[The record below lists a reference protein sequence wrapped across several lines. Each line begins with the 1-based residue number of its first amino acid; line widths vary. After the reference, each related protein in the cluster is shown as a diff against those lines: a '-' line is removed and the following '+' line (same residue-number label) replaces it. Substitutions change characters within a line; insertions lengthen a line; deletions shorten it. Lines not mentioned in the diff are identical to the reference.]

1 MLLLE
6 NYVNDILKSRTTP
19 LLIELSKKDLDLL
32 CKGKVCGVNISLAFS
47 KKIYDSK
54 LKNSTET
61 NLIYI
66 DANNAKDIEHTYLFE
81 EFLNLIEDQIKS
93 IKNFDIIK
101 VGTTQ
106 TLSYVTG
113 GFLKDAVAEFI
124 DNGVDTIVGSIK
136 GNITDTLID
145 STLDHI
151 DIVEELTTLLE
162 DEMFDFLSD
171 SSANFVDKLEEKK
184 LYLSPKSKE
193 AIKDLSEHFKENIT
207 PAESFRF
214 ILELMLSVAIDMP
227 TLLYIKDPH
236 KLDSDSLAILS
247 LLLSYSKD
255 VKDNGKHTC
264 LSIVYAYEDEAFQ
277 PYQEVDDKYKESK
290 ELLDQQR
297 LFAQRY
303 AMLER
308 PTSDIPH
315 IAVKSSMFV
324 GRQEELANLNGRY
337 YYSKEHQDIA
347 TLETISGEP
356 GIGKTKLIKKHL
368 KEIRKEESAKGIQL
382 NLLNQV
388 GHSSTNT
395 GLSSLTNAIVKEAQ
409 RLETLKGFKEKFTD
423 KVKDYAIE
431 SVVEYIKNT
440 LGVDAIM
447 NVSES
452 LNDRMFIE
460 GQIEQTKL
468 NTIGNLDHKPKEKK
482 QKQFTN
488 LSIAIKKL
496 LELSD
501 TTLPIV
507 LFIDDLQWIDE
518 DSAEYIIKYFTKQ
531 FNTHIVA
538 SIRPSDATTM
548 LSKKHTQKELHPY
561 TIAFLKK
568 IDLKLEYE
576 VEPNIDVQKIEHN
589 SIHLN
594 GLNTKNLKELISQVI
609 QGNAEHQEILSKTI
623 IKKLNN
629 SEKKDEVNTLFAVET
644 INMLCDEKLYA
655 TQDEICKIEQ
665 LILTDMPI
673 RFNEDIKEFKS
684 AIEHTFNV
692 LNDKYQTAFEHINT
706 EKNETE
712 FKQKFNLMAYA
723 VFEERLNILRI
734 YFKDHGNAAVNTL
747 LFSSLLGTPFN
758 SNIVK
763 NILQEL
769 STTEEKLLQPLK
781 EYVREG
787 QDEVTLT
794 EAHYEIIEEVYE
806 ILSRYVSFNSSYEYR
821 HSLLH
826 IFLKQQLEYMLS
838 SYLTK
843 DTQNAKNILC
853 KFILLNI
860 QNEEKKQLFYKKDE
874 HNLNSKE
881 YEYMIYFKETILN
894 VLSYGMKQSA
904 YKWIKEYVTALI
916 ELSTYFRHRKNI
928 HKAIDLLKKAEKTL
942 ENYRIENHDGFNLSC
957 MHHLSHC
964 YNENN
969 QAEYAIKYDEKIV
982 KELKSL
988 YLNNKVE
995 WAERYIIALNNLN
1008 DTYRNINRN
1017 EEDIIREMTEVF
1029 EDCEHYISQKFIA
1042 KYFYNYALYFLDKQD
1057 YSNALK
1063 KAKISYR
1070 TVVKLDK
1077 DTHIKQYIESVK
1089 LLSII
1094 YTFLRNDEKAKSF
1107 IEKNR
1112 KQLIVLYSQNKY
1124 YWIDEYLEN
1133 LLQIS
1138 SVDTYNRLSFL
1149 EEGLNIVNDNYEKA
1163 PLYWEDFKNSFNLA
1177 LEATEQT
1184 KFSIR
1189 FNEVLGVAKELA
1201 ILANQ
1206 TKIQREQIELAFS
1219 LVDLN
1224 ETGKL
1229 FYNFFPKNES
1239 IVSKNFNAIDLLNSA
1254 KKYKKMDASM
1264 DILFSLWQLS
1274 HIYNDKIIGTIK

>member
-1 MLLLE
+1 MSLLK
-6 NYVNDILKSRTTP
+6 NYANDILKSRATP

-32 CKGKVCGVNISLAFS
+32 CKGKVCGINISLAFA
-47 KKIYDSK
+47 KQIYDSS
-54 LKNSTET
+54 LDNTSET

-66 DANNAKDIEHTYLFE
+66 DANNAKNVEHTYLFE
-81 EFLNLIEDQIKS
+81 ELLNLIEDQVKS

-101 VGTTQ
+101 VGVIQ
-106 TLSYVTG
+106 ALSYATG
-113 GFLKDAVAEFI
+113 GLLKEAIGDFINNSVGIIMQNIEDDIKDSFIENAI
-124 DNGVDTIVGSIK
+124 DN
-136 GNITDTLID
+136 ID
-145 STLDHI
+145 VS
-151 DIVEELTTLLE
+151 EKLTTLIE
-162 DEMFDFLSD
+162 DKMFDFSSD
-171 SSANFVDKLEEKK
+171 TFANFVDKLEDKK
-184 LYLSPKSKE
+184 LYLSHKSKE
-193 AIKDLSEHFKENIT
+193 AIKGLSEHFKEDMT

-227 TLLYIKDPH
+227 TLLYVKDPH

-255 VKDNGKHTC
+255 VKNNGNHTA
-264 LSIVYAYEDEAFQ
+264 LSIVYAYEDESFQ
-277 PYQEVDDKYKESK
+277 PYQRVDDKYKEPK

-308 PTSDIPH
+308 PTSDIPRV
-315 IAVKSSMFV
+315 AVKSSMFI
-324 GRQEELANLNGRY
+324 GRQEELAKLNSRY
-337 YYSKEHQDIA
+337 YYAKEHKDI
-347 TLETISGEP
+347 TILETISGEP
-356 GIGKTKLIKKHL
+356 GIGKTKLVKKHL
-368 KEIRKEESAKGIQL
+368 EQISKEDSAKGIQL
-382 NLLNQV
+382 SLLNQV
-388 GHSSTNT
+388 GHTSTNI
-395 GLSSLTNAIVKEAQ
+395 GLSSLINAIVKEVQ
-409 RLETLKGFKEKFTD
+409 RLETLKSLKEKFID
-423 KVKDYAIE
+423 KAKDYAID
-431 SVVEYIKNT
+431 SIVGYIKST
-440 LGVDAIM
+440 LGLDAIID
-447 NVSES
+447 VAES
-452 LNDRMFIE
+452 LNDRVFLE
-460 GQIEQTKL
+460 GQMKRTKL
-468 NTIGNLDHKPKEKK
+468 NTIGDLNNKPKDKK
-482 QKQFTN
+482 QEQFTN
-488 LSIAIKKL
+488 LNIAIKKL
-496 LELSD
+496 QELSD

-518 DSAEYIIKYFTKQ
+518 DSAEYIIEHFTKQ
-531 FNTHIVA
+531 FNTHIIA
-538 SIRPSDATTM
+538 TIRPSDSTTM
-548 LSKKHTQKELHPY
+548 LSEKCTQKELHPY
-561 TIAFLKK
+561 TIALLKK
-568 IDLKLEYE
+568 INIKLEYE
-576 VEPNIDVQKIEHN
+576 VEANIDVQKIEHN

-594 GLNTKNLKELISQVI
+594 GLNTKTLKELISQVI
-609 QGNAEHQEILSKTI
+609 QGDDEYQEILSKTI
-623 IKKLNN
+623 IKELTN

-644 INMLCDEKLYA
+644 INMLCDKKLYT
-655 TQDEICKIEQ
+655 TQDKEHTIGQ
-665 LILTDMPI
+665 LIFTDMPL
-673 RFNEDIKEFKS
+673 RFNTELSDFETS
-684 AIEHTFNV
+684 LEHTFEI
-692 LNDKYQTAFEHINT
+692 LNDKYKTAFEHINT
-706 EKNETE
+706 QDKTE
-712 FKQKFNLMAYA
+712 FQQKFNLMAYA
-723 VFEERLNILRI
+723 VLEERLNILRV

-747 LFSSLLGTPFN
+747 LFSSLIGTPFN
-758 SNIVK
+758 SEIVK

-806 ILSRYVSFNSSYEYR
+806 ILSRYVLFNSSYEYR

-853 KFILLNI
+853 KFILLNV

-904 YKWIKEYVTALI
+904 YKWTKEYVTALI

-1094 YTFLRNDEKAKSF
+1094 YTFLRNSEKAKSF

-1149 EEGLNIVNDNYEKA
+1149 EEGLNIVNDNYDKA

-1177 LEATEQT
+1177 LEATEQA

-1189 FNEVLGVAKELA
+1189 FNEVLGIAKELA

-1206 TKIQREQIELAFS
+1206 TKIQKEQIELAFS

-1264 DILFSLWQLS
+1264 DILFSLLQLS